1 MKIDMAFVEDLSG
14 YRIGTPPRPT
24 GGLSVDGAAI
34 DARVCAESKCEN
46 CGHQGMEYHPFVR
59 DDPHS
64 YRAFAV
70 CPECGEA
77 FEF

>member
-1 MKIDMAFVEDLSG
+1 MKIDMALVEDLAS
-14 YRIGTPPRPT
+14 YRVGRPKW
-24 GGLSVDGAAI
+24 GLIDGAGI
-34 DARVCAESKCEN
+34 DAQCCAEATCEA

-59 DDPHS
+59 DEPRS

-70 CPECGEA
+70 CPECGES

>member
-1 MKIDMAFVEDLSG
+1 MEINKAFIEDLSG
-14 YRIGTPPRPT
+14 YRVGRPNW
-24 GGLSVDGAAI
+24 GLIDGASI
-34 DARVCAESKCEN
+34 DAQICSEVKCDR

-59 DDPHS
+59 DEPRS

-70 CPECGEA
+70 CPECGET

>member
-1 MKIDMAFVEDLSG
+1 MKIDMAFVEDLAG
-14 YRIGTPPRPT
+14 YKPGTPQP
-24 GGLSVDGAAI
+24 GLIDGASI
-34 DARVCAESKCEN
+34 DARVCSESKCDN
-46 CGHQGMEYHPFVR
+46 CGHKGMEYHPFVR
-59 DDPHS
+59 DEPRS